1 MQLLLLLGVTGK
13 HTRNLLSMRF
23 LVLLTRVPRTKI
35 VEVKS
40 ERMNNDKILKI
51 IIKITKIIKIKINHS
66 QRIMLLRLAP
76 YIFRTLEGRH

>member
-13 HTRNLLSMRF
+13 HTRNLSSMRF

-51 IIKITKIIKIKINHS
+51 IINITKKINKNHS

-76 YIFRTLEGRH
+76 